1 MNSVRI
7 HRNQQQAVW
16 RLGEWELSRWEMREA
31 KLFIFITHISKSLN
45 PGTTFLIQKI
55 AHLYKEY
62 KHDYWL
68 NCGENWDKAPEMIR
82 PWNTR
87 RKDITLAP
95 LKGRV
100 AWCVWGLM
108 AMVNLGRYFFLVT
121 AQKAQGGT
129 RRRLLIWP
137 GDCRE
142 IQHRKMAVFSSRM
155 IMPQAPTLLCSQIH
169 KWICELESTSLF
181 SNGKNLDIFIEKKT
195 PKTCWWTGLEVHSM
209 LSF

>member
-16 RLGEWELSRWEMREA
+16 RLGDWELSRWEMREA

-68 NCGENWDKAPEMIR
+68 NCGDNWDKAPEMIR

-100 AWCVWGLM
+100 AWCVWGLT

-121 AQKAQGGT
+121 VQKAQSGT

-142 IQHRKMAVFSSRM
+142 IQHRSFLFQNDQAAGTPFTLFTNPQMDLWTGEYLTVFKR
-155 IMPQAPTLLCSQIH
+155 
-169 KWICELESTSLF
+169 
-181 SNGKNLDIFIEKKT
+181 EKFGHFHWKKKP